1 MQFERLQIIPFFPDE
16 DEKTILSLENLN
28 KSLSAE
34 IKEVKKELSQ
44 LQENLK
50 ISEDTNLQF
59 EGQLTKTIKG
69 LATVMDEI
77 HMVLKKVKL
86 SVTLL
91 QNFPRIGKAECL
103 NLGYCSF
110 SLIHCLLFL

>member
-1 MQFERLQIIPFFPDE
+1 MQFKRLQIVPFFADD
-16 DEKTILSLENLN
+16 DEKTILNLENLN

-34 IKEVKKELSQ
+34 IKEVKKDLSQ

-77 HMVLKKVKL
+77 HTVLKKVKL

-91 QNFPRIGKAECL
+91 RNFLKIEK
-103 NLGYCSF
+103 NWMS
-110 SLIHCLLFL
+110 